1 MTQKRYL
8 FLTLIL
14 SLAIVTLMT
23 FSLTYARYSEETES
37 DGMISGNLEYIVSN
51 EIEIDSVNEFFS
63 AIENGYTNIKISDD
77 VDNPLVITGSVS
89 DVNSDLTI
97 DLNGHE
103 LQRNNRDPVLNVT
116 NGVRLTIIDTK
127 GGGSFYNPV
136 GSVLRISGGTLT
148 VADGIF
154 ESGPRD
160 GYGTDVETVNNIRF
174 DSEYATQVSGT
185 WSTPAGA
192 SIDGTNGVTYYENNG
207 SIYTDGSSA
216 SMPIILP
223 NVSTETDGEGEVNRR
238 VNGNMYFAVGQDPV
252 FSETHDI
259 SDDTYLYYTL
269 EGDNVENTDMAA
281 TDKSADF
288 YYTYY
293 VSEDTE
299 NNGSISY
306 NYAGVNQNADGS
318 LYLVT
323 VYGYYGVKG
332 GAATAAGQNDDF
344 AAIQMNSGNLFVR
357 GGRFTTYFGESY
369 TYCVRATGGYM
380 SVTQGG
386 FEAMEKSICVGIEYS
401 EDVDTNTEYLNVSQG
416 TFYSEVG
423 DTIEVS
429 GGRMNV
435 GGGSFT
441 KDVTQASSA
450 IRTGSDHNGAAI
462 DMHGGEL
469 TVTGTADSLISFDL
483 IGSYLYG
490 IRSADG
496 SATLTNV
503 DIEIVGGSVTPTANF
518 GVYVTND
525 LMLYGNCRVNVTG
538 TSSSCIYAH
547 GGAINYTSQGT
558 NDLLSATMSGSIS
571 SDDRITSAAISA
583 VAGSISITGGASVFS
598 DGLGIT
604 TSTGTDASASG
615 SGGKFTYT
623 ARTADDA
630 LTVTSTH
637 GTAMYIDGNATITG
651 TATITSQALNDTQ
664 YTFVEVDKDT
674 PPIYD
679 ALRLNNGGL
688 TTSGN
693 FTVNHTGLGAAVY
706 IKSGSF
712 TAESGTVDITNN
724 MTEFEYTASAGNI
737 SYDGVYVGGSLDA
750 SAATFNVK
758 HIGVVS
764 DGVLTN
770 YFNTYQNYSIRSFAV
785 RVENGDITIYKG
797 TIENEIGGGI
807 YVHGSGDVTL
817 GQQGS
822 DDSNL
827 VVKVTA
833 VDGGTSDPIVY
844 NSFVEDT
851 TSLVDQWAQN
861 WRYKLNRKG
870 GPAVEIDGGYL
881 RVNSGSF
888 STTQGDGIIVRGGNA
903 LIVDGYFK
911 GNDAYIGY
919 VADGYN
925 GEKAGPG
932 ASYSL
937 KVYAGTVDIYGG
949 TFGLSSSTDTLRST
963 GSGAFIMGMAANDI
977 GTANIYGGSFD
988 VDGQGGISVYQF
1000 ANVLFE
1006 ENREN
1011 PDNSSIVG
1019 EEIYVQGAGGGLII
1033 EYTPYSN
1040 SPTITI
1046 ESGTFYGNGTGSN
1059 GLWTGNPGAQLYIN
1073 GGVFGRSRQATN
1085 GFYSY
1090 SGGGLMFGFRN
1101 YGRYTFEG
1109 SGRVQITKGEFYG
1122 TPNDYR
1128 YSLGSDPRD
1137 FYSVGAIGGGT
1148 TASHGPLGWTN
1159 YYDDV
1164 TVRMNEIIVSDS
1176 TITGSTS
1183 SSTGSGSTVNLSSD
1197 YICTTT
1203 ASYHWLR
1210 IE

>member
-174 DSEYATQVSGT
+174 DSEYATQVNGT

-192 SIDGTNGVTYYENNG
+192 SIDGPNGVTYYENNG

-223 NVSTETDGEGEVNRR
+223 NVSTETDEEGEVSRR
-238 VNGNMYFAVGQDPV
+238 VNGNMYFQTAPGL
-252 FSETHDI
+252 SETHTI
-259 SDDTYLYYTL
+259 QADTYLYYTL
-269 EGDNVENTDMAA
+269 EGDNVENTNMAA

-318 LYLVT
+318 LYLVI
-323 VYGYYGVKG
+323 VYGYYGVKD

-344 AAIQMNSGNLFVR
+344 AAIQMNSGNLYVR
-357 GGRFTTYFGESY
+357 GGRFTTYFGESD

-441 KDVTQASSA
+441 KDVTNASSA
-450 IRTGSDHNGAAI
+450 YDGTGSEEEDKDNGAAI
-462 DMHGGEL
+462 DMHGGML
-469 TVTGTADSLISFDL
+469 TVTGTADSLITFAL
-483 IGSYLYG
+483 TGSYLYG
-490 IRSADG
+490 IRSVDDSGTAGG
-496 SATLTNV
+496 SATLTNIK
-503 DIEIVGGSVTPTANF
+503 IEIVGEQNVAPTANF
-518 GVYVTND
+518 GVYVASNSNNNNALT
-525 LMLYGNCRVNVTG
+525 LRGSCRVNVTG

-547 GGAINYTSQGT
+547 GGTINYTSQGT

-583 VAGSISITGGASVFS
+583 VAGSILITGGASVSS

-630 LTVTSTH
+630 LNVTSTY
-637 GTAMYIDGNATITG
+637 GTAMYIDGSATITG
-651 TATITSQALNDTQ
+651 TATITSQALNGTQ
-664 YTFVEVDKDT
+664 YTFVEVDKDK

-712 TAESGTVDITNN
+712 KAESGIVDITNN
-724 MTEFEYTASAGNI
+724 MMGFSYMDDSI

-750 SAATFNVK
+750 SAANFKVT
-758 HIGVVS
+758 HTG
-764 DGVLTN
+764 
-770 YFNTYQNYSIRSFAV
+770 
-785 RVENGDITIYKG
+785 
-797 TIENEIGGGI
+797 IENQEPSGNAFTLHETYTLTSYAIRVVASGSDTVTINKGLITNTVGGGV
-807 YVHGSGDVTL
+807 YVSGGIVTL
-817 GQQGS
+817 GSDETNSPTVRTTGGFNNNDDLYAWQGAS
-822 DDSNL
+822 YNTNSGEWELLQAINGYAKNWPYRL
-827 VVKVTA
+827 SKT
-833 VDGGTSDPIVY
+833 GG
-844 NSFVEDT
+844 N
-851 TSLVDQWAQN
+851 
-861 WRYKLNRKG
+861 
-870 GPAVEIDGGYL
+870 AVEIAGGNL
-881 RVNSGSF
+881 TINSGIF
-888 STTQGDGIIVRGGNA
+888 EANQGNGIVVRGGTA
-903 LIVDGYFK
+903 IVYDGTFY
-911 GNDAYIGY
+911 GNDVYTSLENNS
-919 VADGYN
+919 V
-925 GEKAGPG
+925 AGPG
-932 ASYSL
+932 ASYAF
-937 KVYAGTVDIYGG
+937 KVYGGEANIYGG
-949 TFGLSSSTDTLRST
+949 TFGRNSSGAYSG
-963 GSGAFIMGMAANDI
+963 GSGAFIMGIVESEGETTVTNY
-977 GTANIYGGSFD
+977 GKANIYGGTFEVNGQAGFSIYQYATVVFGVQGGNNDGITVKGGVTAMAIEKEHQTDSSITIYGGTFEGKNSSGD
-988 VDGQGGISVYQF
+988 VDGIW
-1000 ANVLFE
+1000 
-1006 ENREN
+1006 
-1011 PDNSSIVG
+1011 
-1019 EEIYVQGAGGGLII
+1019 
-1033 EYTPYSN
+1033 
-1040 SPTITI
+1040 
-1046 ESGTFYGNGTGSN
+1046 YGNGAVSLTIAG
-1059 GLWTGNPGAQLYIN
+1059 GTFTGNVRSGLY
-1073 GGVFGRSRQATN
+1073 
-1085 GFYSY
+1085 FYVSP
-1090 SGGGLMFGFRN
+1090 S
-1101 YGRYTFEG
+1101 
-1109 SGRVQITKGEFYG
+1109 SGRVQLSDGTFINSSNSSFNGIASQPAVNYGDILTDGYTAMGSENGTGGEKLGSEDWFGNWNWNDVNDRGG
-1122 TPNDYR
+1122 TLFNRYYYR
-1128 YSLGSDPRD
+1128 Y
-1137 FYSVGAIGGGT
+1137 
-1148 TASHGPLGWTN
+1148 
-1159 YYDDV
+1159 V
-1164 TVRMNEIIVSDS
+1164 TIELDS
-1176 TITGSTS
+1176 
-1183 SSTGSGSTVNLSSD
+1183 
-1197 YICTTT
+1197 
-1203 ASYHWLR
+1203 
-1210 IE
+1210 